1 MKDEDKTKEQLLDE
15 LILMRRRMAEL
26 EKAESE
32 RKQAE
37 EALQQSESKYRTL
50 FDQATDGIMMMPIG
64 ETNFTVNES
73 FAKLHGY
80 GSPKEMEHLTLSDL
94 DTPETARLAPE
105 RLRRLLMGKS
115 MNFEVEH
122 YHKNGHKVLLNVSC
136 NVIQIGGES
145 YFLGFHQDI
154 THRKR
159 AEEDLRT
166 SEEKYRSIFDNAP
179 IGIFRTTA
187 DGRLLDANLELS
199 RILGYSSPQELIAT
213 TNRTSVAESL
223 YANPEERQE
232 LVVNK
237 ALAGNGAWDK
247 VEIPLRR
254 KDGEKITVRLFLR
267 RIPDGSAEPAI
278 LGGFAEDISER
289 RRAEDALR
297 SSEIKYRIVADN
309 TYDWEYWLSPEGRY
323 LYSSPSCE
331 RITGYSP
338 TEFEKDPELLFRIV
352 HHDDLG
358 EVEGHLEPNPSSD
371 GPCEAEFRIIHRDGT
386 PRWIG
391 HVYQPVFDA
400 EGQYLGRRG
409 SNREITDRKR
419 GEEAL
424 QASEQ
429 RYKLLLSSV
438 TDYIFTIELK
448 DGLPVSTTHGQGCV
462 AVTGFT
468 PEDYVRVPYLW
479 YEMVHP
485 EDQHVVKQHAETALR
500 GEAKVPLEHRIIHK
514 NGTTRWVR
522 NTMVPRYDAAGSI
535 VACDG
540 LISDITDRKNVEHE
554 LKQTNT
560 YLENIFENS
569 PDAIGIVDGSGRFIR
584 WNRMAAEL
592 YGYSFKE
599 MKGKSGFDL
608 YADKDELQ
616 RMLVQLRQ
624 EGSVKKW
631 EMKMK
636 RKDGDIAPFEIS
648 IGLLRG
654 SQNKTLG
661 SVAVARD
668 LSGIKEALA
677 TIKVSHEQLSQE
689 IAERRRAEAALLKS
703 EETLQQ
709 SEKNLRTLTSQL
721 FTIQEKERNRISK
734 ELHDG
739 LGQDLTVLK
748 IYLNSIQ
755 NKLKEDQRS
764 LKDDCDFL
772 LSRIDNSVADMRRL
786 CQDLSPYLLEELG
799 LAASLKHL
807 FDEVCQRNSLHC
819 LLDLQDISP
828 YCPRRT
834 LAAIYRVFQEALTN
848 IVKHSGATQV
858 SLSIKRQGEQVNFSV
873 ADNGKGF
880 DIREVSQRPAS
891 KKGMGLFAMEER
903 THMLGGAFQIL
914 SQVGQGTMVSFSLT
928 FKEREKR

>member
-1 MKDEDKTKEQLLDE
+1 MKDEDKTKKQLLDE
-15 LILMRRRMAEL
+15 LILVRGRMAEL

-32 RKQAE
+32 RKQTE

-64 ETNFTVNES
+64 ETKFTVNES

-105 RLRRLLMGKS
+105 RLRRLLTGES

-136 NVIQIGGES
+136 NVVQIGGES

-159 AEEDLRT
+159 AEEALRT

-187 DGRLLDANLELS
+187 DGRQLDANLELS
-199 RILGYSSPQELIAT
+199 RILGYSSPQEMIAT
-213 TNRTSVAESL
+213 TNRTSVAEAL
-223 YANPEERQE
+223 YANPEERQK

-237 ALAGNGAWDK
+237 ALVGNGAWDK
-247 VEIPLRR
+247 VGIHLRR

-267 RIPDGSAEPAI
+267 RIPDGSTEPAI
-278 LGGFAEDISER
+278 LEGFAEDVSER

-309 TYDWEYWLSPEGRY
+309 TFDWEYWVSPEGRY

-331 RITGYSP
+331 RITGRTAGEY
-338 TEFEKDPELLFRIV
+338 EDDPELLSRII
-352 HHDDLG
+352 HPDDKSQY
-358 EVEGHLEPNPSSD
+358 EAHLEECQTRGSS
-371 GPCEAEFRIIHRDGT
+371 CEFEFRIIHRDGT
-386 PRWIG
+386 TRWIG
-391 HVYQPVFDA
+391 HVSQPVFDA

-409 SNREITDRKR
+409 SNREITDRKQD
-419 GEEAL
+419 EEAL

-429 RYKLLLSSV
+429 RYRLLLSSV

-448 DGLPVSTTHGQGCV
+448 DGLPVSTIHGPGCV

-468 PEDYVRVPYLW
+468 PNDYARMPYLW
-479 YEMVHP
+479 YEMVHR
-485 EDQHVVKQHAETALR
+485 EDRLVVKQHAETALR

-522 NTMVPRYDAAGSI
+522 NTMVPRYDTAGRI
-535 VACDG
+535 FACDG
-540 LISDITDRKNVEHE
+540 LIADITERKNIEQE

-560 YLENIFENS
+560 YLENVFENS
-569 PDAIGIVDGSGRFIR
+569 PDAIGIVDASGRFIS
-584 WNRMAAEL
+584 WNQMAAEL
-592 YGYSFKE
+592 YGYTFEE
-599 MKGKSGFDL
+599 MKGKSSFDM
-608 YADKDELQ
+608 YADKGELQ

-636 RKDGDIAPFEIS
+636 RKDGDIVPFEIS

-677 TIKVSHEQLSQE
+677 TIKVSNEQLSQE
-689 IAERRRAEAALLKS
+689 IAERRRAEGALLKS
-703 EETLQQ
+703 EKTLQQ
-709 SEKNLRTLTSQL
+709 SEKNLRSLTSQL

-755 NKLKEDQRS
+755 NKLNEDERS

-772 LSRIDNSVADMRRL
+772 LNRIDHSVADMRRL
-786 CQDLSPYLLEELG
+786 CHDLSPYLLEELG

-807 FDEVCQRNSLHC
+807 FDEVCQRNSLCC

-828 YCPRRT
+828 YFPRRT
-834 LAAIYRVFQEALTN
+834 LAAVYRVFQEALTN
-848 IVKHSGATQV
+848 IVKHSGATLV
-858 SLSIKRQGEQVNFSV
+858 SLSIKRHGEQVNFSV
-873 ADNGKGF
+873 ADNCKGF
-880 DIREVSQRPAS
+880 DILDVSQRRAS
-891 KKGMGLFAMEER
+891 ERGMGLFAMEER
-903 THMLGGAFQIL
+903 TRMMGGAFQIL
-914 SQVGQGTMVSFSLT
+914 SQAGRGTTISFSLSL
-928 FKEREKR
+928 KERKQP